1 MDPKTENLFNN
12 QLITGFSN
20 LELLAR
26 QVVEGFITGLHKSPF
41 HGFSVEFAEHRI
53 YNSGESIRHIDWK
66 LFARSEK
73 LFVKR
78 FEEETNLRCMIV
90 IDNSSSMYFPLLGT
104 QHQGINK
111 ILFSAQS
118 AAALMYMLKK
128 QRDAVGLC
136 VFSDQIEMNTQLKS
150 TMVHHQNLLT
160 ELSKLVAPQSM
171 VSQKPTN
178 TAAILHQLAESL
190 HKRSMVVIFSD
201 MFDQQDTQDEIFNA
215 LRHLKYNK
223 HEVIL
228 FHVTDKARELDFEYE
243 NKPYEFIDTETGQRL
258 KVNPSEIKENYVK
271 KINERVNE
279 LKFKCMQYHID
290 FVPAD
295 INKGYEQVLLPWLV
309 KRSKLY

>member
-1 MDPKTENLFNN
+1 MEPNTENLFNN
-12 QLITGFSN
+12 QSITGFSN

-66 LFARSEK
+66 LYARSEK

-90 IDNSSSMYFPLLGT
+90 IDNSSSMYFPLLGS
-104 QHQGINK
+104 QQQGINK
-111 ILFSAQS
+111 LRFSAQS
-118 AAALMYMLKK
+118 AATLMYMLKK

-136 VFSDQIEMNTQLKS
+136 IFSDQIEMNTQLKS
-150 TMVHHQNLLT
+150 TMVHHQNLIT
-160 ELSKLVAPQSM
+160 ELTRLVAPQSM
-171 VSQKPTN
+171 VPQKPTN

-201 MFDQQDTQDEIFNA
+201 MFDQQDSQDEIFNA

-228 FHVTDKARELDFEYE
+228 FHVTDKNKELDFEYE

-258 KVNPSEIKENYVK
+258 KINPSEIKENYVK
-271 KINERVNE
+271 KINERVND

-290 FVPAD
+290 FIPAD